1 MEENTERN
9 VDYFDEIYKN
19 PSRNLN
25 NVTRYSSI
33 FCIRDETNGYHVIDM
48 MSICLY
54 IYEKL
59 MDKGVTL
66 DIRDLIYRCYIHDLD
81 EVLTGDIQRNIKY
94 YNDSIYDS
102 ISSVTREI
110 MRKTYCE
117 NIASDIV
124 HSKDIDNIN
133 GLIVRVADTIQST
146 LKIYEEVKLNNF
158 HFNKI
163 MEEHYGFLNNLRDML
178 NNSNFESNDVN
189 DHAILLLCD
198 IVDSFR
204 NKIHN
209 QLNKLKV

>member
-1 MEENTERN
+1 MENKVC
-9 VDYFDEIYKN
+9 VDYFNGIYQN

-59 MDKGVTL
+59 MNKGITL

-94 YNDSIYDS
+94 YNDSIYES
-102 ISSVTREI
+102 ISDVTKEI

-117 NIASDIV
+117 SIANDIT
-124 HSKDIDNIN
+124 HSKDKNNIN

-163 MEEHYGFLNNLRDML
+163 IVEHYGFLNNLMDLL
-178 NNSNFESNDVN
+178 NKSDIESNEVN
-189 DHAILLLCD
+189 DATILLLRD
-198 IVDSFR
+198 IVSSFR
-204 NKIHN
+204 SKIRC
-209 QLNKLKV
+209 QLDKLNF